1 MQTLTAAYWIDH
13 LQMTSHVEGGS
24 FCEYYRSPL
33 LVDTPTGKR
42 NSCTGIYFLLE
53 QGQFSAF
60 HRIASDEL
68 WHFYDGGPLQVF
80 ELEQSGELNIHQL
93 GKQPFQ
99 GQRLHCVIKAGNWF
113 ASAPAPGS
121 AYSLCGCTVSPGFA
135 YADFKLADRQA
146 LQREFPQHH
155 DLIQSLT
162 R

>member
-1 MQTLTAAYWIDH
+1 MQTHSAAYWISR
-13 LQMTSHVEGGS
+13 LQLTTHVEGGS

-33 LVDTPTGKR
+33 LVDTAKGKR

-68 WHFYDGGPLQVF
+68 WHFYGGASLQVF
-80 ELEQSGELNIHQL
+80 ELEQGGELNIHTLGNQPDLGQQL
-93 GKQPFQ
+93 Q
-99 GQRLHCVIKAGNWF
+99 CVIKAGNWF

-121 AYSLCGCTVSPGFA
+121 AYSLCGCTVSPGFD
-135 YADFKLADRQA
+135 YADFELADRQA
-146 LQREFPQHH
+146 LIGQFPQHQV
-155 DLIQSLT
+155 LIQSLT